1 MVERRVSGFQE
12 GQNDSRSGV
21 CRDSRSGVCR
31 LILLTVSLMLMPP
44 LHPLC
49 AELEVQSSREVRQD
63 VLLNPEEAAEGD
75 DPFED
80 VNRFTFSLNEGVD
93 TLVLL
98 PLTAL
103 YRFFVPSLVKE
114 GVQNVLENLSS
125 PVSVVNYTL
134 QGDGAHAGQMLGQ
147 FLVNSLVGL
156 GGVFSVARHFGFD
169 VPPTG
174 FGQTLGVWGGGS
186 GPYLIWPFW
195 GPSTPRD
202 STGLLV
208 DFLLD
213 PINILAFAKDRWRV
227 STAVKRNIPDAT
239 PRIVSSERTRWRTS
253 WIQASLSRLSAG
265 FMRFRE
271 AGLFPDTECG
281 RRRRRLWHRA

>member
-12 GQNDSRSGV
+12 GQNDSRSW
-21 CRDSRSGVCR
+21 VCR

-49 AELEVQSSREVRQD
+49 AELEVPSSREVRQD

-80 VNRFTFSLNEGVD
+80 FNRVTFSFNEGVD

-134 QGDGAHAGQMLGQ
+134 QGNGAHAGQMLGQ
-147 FLVNSLVGL
+147 FLVNSLLGL

-213 PINILAFAKDRWRV
+213 PINILAFAKDRWWASRV
-227 STAVKRNIPDAT
+227 RGYTYLLDKKIYYSDMLSEVENTAVDYYSAVK
-239 PRIVSSERTRWRTS
+239 SLYFQERGDRV
-253 WIQASLSRLSAG
+253 
-265 FMRFRE
+265 RE
-271 AGLFPDTECG
+271 GETENE
-281 RRRRRLWHRA
+281 LEPVF